1 MTLVIGIG
9 NGFRR
14 DDGAGLAVAQR
25 LIGRPGLEV
34 MTHHGE
40 GTGLMGLW
48 RGRPKVVVIDAAS
61 SNAAPGT
68 IHHLAPGAIP
78 PELHFFSSHAFGV
91 AEAVAMSQALG
102 DLPPDFSVI
111 AITGADFSA
120 GEGLS
125 DAVAAAVEAVVAEI
139 AATG

>member
-25 LIGRPGLEV
+25 LQGRPGLKV
-34 MTHHGE
+34 LTHHGE
-40 GTGLMGLW
+40 GTGLMALW
-48 RGRPKVVVIDAAS
+48 RGHSKVVVIDAAS
-61 SNAAPGT
+61 SGTAPGT
-68 IHHLAPGAIP
+68 IHHLSPCAIP
-78 PELHFFSSHAFGV
+78 PDLRFFSSHAFGL

-102 DLPPDFSVI
+102 DLPADFTVI

-125 DAVAAAVEAVVAEI
+125 EAVAAAVETVAAEI
-139 AATG
+139 G

>member
-25 LIGRPGLEV
+25 LQGRPGLEV
-34 MTHHGE
+34 LTHHGE
-40 GTGLMGLW
+40 GTGLMALW
-48 RGRPKVVVIDAAS
+48 RGHAKVVVVDAAS
-61 SNAAPGT
+61 SGTAPGT

-78 PELHFFSSHAFGV
+78 ADLRFFSSHAFGL

-102 DLPPDFSVI
+102 DLPADFTVI

-125 DAVAAAVEAVVAEI
+125 DAVAAAVETVAAEI
-139 AATG
+139 G